1 MVKHTVIAEYIYGW
15 KGRAY
20 IAIRKQFSALCRNTA
35 YYQLSGER
43 NTVITENIFIGIL
56 TCSTEISGQTV
67 LIICASVQSVVVHVS
82 ASGLSD

>member
-1 MVKHTVIAEYIYGW
+1 MAGKAGHTSQSENNSPRYAEIQPIISCQE
-15 KGRAY
+15 KE
-20 IAIRKQFSALCRNTA
+20 I
-35 YYQLSGER
+35 
-43 NTVITENIFIGIL
+43 NIFIGIL